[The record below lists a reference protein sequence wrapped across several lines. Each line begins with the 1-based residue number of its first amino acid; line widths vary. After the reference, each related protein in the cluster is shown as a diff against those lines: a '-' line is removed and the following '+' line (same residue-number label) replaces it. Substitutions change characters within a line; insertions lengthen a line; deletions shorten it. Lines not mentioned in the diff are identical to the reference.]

1 MLPEIEAG
9 RFYLN
14 YDKDR
19 CIIGNCL
26 RYNRDL
32 AHHINHFI
40 HDKKHTCDNADKVG
54 LELYLLLHLPVS
66 LIAEQPVD
74 SLDFSTA
81 FHDACLHWE
90 QWEHVDRIFSAEDPF
105 TKIALEKFFYV
116 IHSEQRDG
124 GNVEDNARY
133 RWALDNATVQFYGGT
148 IIDFIPDK
156 AFEGRDYNFA
166 EWLTRCT
173 IWRFLLVESFGG
185 QATTVWERLCRE
197 VDSEASLLCIITEM
211 LSENITLSVPELN
224 GVIVLPASWRD
235 TKEEEQALF
244 DRFTSP
250 IATLCKH
257 VNNGHMDTALIL
269 LLKLCG
275 VEYRENDSREWGS
288 IVGNVDS
295 VGVEEVCEFLR
306 EHADN
311 GSMVG

>member
-19 CIIGNCL
+19 RIIGNCL

-32 AHHINHFI
+32 AHHIERFI
-40 HDKKHTCDNADKVG
+40 RDKEHAYNNADRVG
-54 LELYLLLHLPVS
+54 LELYLLLHLPISTLV
-66 LIAEQPVD
+66 EQSVD

-81 FHDACLHWE
+81 FRDACLHWE
-90 QWEHVDRIFSAEDPF
+90 QWEHVDRIFSTEDPF
-105 TKIALEKFFYV
+105 TKSAQGKFFYIV
-116 IHSEQRDG
+116 HPEECEG
-124 GNVEDNARY
+124 GNVGDGARY
-133 RWALDNATVQFYGGT
+133 RWSLDNAVVKFYGEA

-156 AFEGRDYNFA
+156 VFEDRDYNFA
-166 EWLTRCT
+166 EWLTRCVV
-173 IWRFLLVESFGG
+173 WRFLLVESFGG
-185 QATTVWERLCRE
+185 QGTTVWERMCRE
-197 VDSEASLLCIITEM
+197 VDSEASLLRIITEM

-235 TKEEEQALF
+235 AKEEEQALF

-250 IATLCKH
+250 IARLCEC

-275 VEYRENDSREWGS
+275 VEYRENDSRFWAGGAD
-288 IVGNVDS
+288 IVDS
-295 VGVEEVCEFLR
+295 VGVENVCEFLKEGVLVEAIPR
-306 EHADN
+306 
-311 GSMVG
+311 